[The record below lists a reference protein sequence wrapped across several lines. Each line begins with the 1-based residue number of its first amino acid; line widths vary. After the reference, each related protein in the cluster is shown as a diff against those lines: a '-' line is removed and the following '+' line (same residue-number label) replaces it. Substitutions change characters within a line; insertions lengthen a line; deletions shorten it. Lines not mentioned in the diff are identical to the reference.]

1 MILNYVK
8 KEIQEWE
15 KALANQAAKAAEQKA
30 EMQKVLEREKRKIG
44 FKIP

>member
-8 KEIQEWE
+8 KEIGEWQQ
-15 KALANQAAKAAEQKA
+15 ALANQAAKAAEQKA
-30 EMQKVLEREKRKIG
+30 EMQKLLEKEKRKIG